1 MSQRKSDSISE
12 PDRQLKKLF
21 RAIQDNDI
29 NYVCS
34 LLSFQCITV
43 NYCAS
48 LVNYYVSHLSKLLC
62 IVSKLLYHMTVNI
75 IVSYCVSL

>member
-34 LLSFQCITV
+34 LLYNLSVHHSITQ
-43 NYCAS
+43 
-48 LVNYYVSHLSKLLC
+48 
-62 IVSKLLYHMTVNI
+62 
-75 IVSYCVSL
+75 